1 MHVCSDPI
9 QVARNP
15 RVNARFLP
23 ITTALSPAH
32 NAFQILMAFVVDNKA
47 ASTVATTGIGIL
59 APCTDH
65 FVRHRALITLV
76 ARTPIDD
83 WYSHVKQIVGNRL
96 WKVARG
102 SPSTDGCV
110 SVQA

>member
-15 RVNARFLP
+15 GVNAGFLP
-23 ITTALSPAH
+23 ITAALSPAH
-32 NAFQILMAFVVDNKA
+32 NTFQIPMASVVDNKA
-47 ASTVATTGIGIL
+47 ASTVATAGIGIF
-59 APCTDH
+59 AACANHSVCD
-65 FVRHRALITLV
+65 RALITLV

-102 SPSTDGCV
+102 SPSTD
-110 SVQA
+110 